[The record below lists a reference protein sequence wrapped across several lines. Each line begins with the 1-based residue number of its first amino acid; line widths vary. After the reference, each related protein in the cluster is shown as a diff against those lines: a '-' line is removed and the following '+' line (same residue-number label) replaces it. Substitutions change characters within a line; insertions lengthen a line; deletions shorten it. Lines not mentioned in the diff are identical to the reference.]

1 MQTEE
6 TREKGAEDRTLKKL
20 KKTLSNRRHL
30 NAFEEKLVEFCPGH
44 HLNPSGVGSF
54 QELLRSRL
62 VLPLLED
69 VLV

>member
-6 TREKGAEDRTLKKL
+6 TREKRAEDRTLKKL
-20 KKTLSNRRHL
+20 KKTLSNRRRL

-44 HLNPSGVGSF
+44 HLNPSGVEF
-54 QELLRSRL
+54 CQILLRGRL
-62 VLPLLED
+62 VLPWLED